1 MKLRLTPLNIISAI
15 FLFSIAE
22 MLVSANGQGFIGLSM
37 TSLVIM
43 LVMSLLSDQVFRR
56 LIPEQ
61 KRIWLFELV
70 FLIFVLVLTTLIGIY
85 FFK

>member
-1 MKLRLTPLNIISAI
+1 MKLRLTPLNIVSSI

-22 MLVSANGQGFIGLSM
+22 ILISADGHGFSGLSM
-37 TSLVIM
+37 SALIIM
-43 LVMSLLSDQVFRR
+43 LLMSFISDQVFRR

-70 FLIFVLVLTTLIGIY
+70 FLIFVLVLTALIGLY
-85 FFK
+85 FFN